1 MLRELRE
8 GEGQRKNYCVGLKP
22 VPPLVEVRIT
32 QLATASFRANI
43 HLNATIVTFLSFPTS
58 YWILFSGCCAVWFF
72 LPHAMLFPIFP
83 PNCCWRF
90 LHQCLF
96 IFLLIW
102 SRNHDAKLFR
112 FLCFMLRCWTLF
124 CTRFGLHST
133 TLFDA
138 LHLTL
143 RCWNF
148 MNFFY
153 RMCCCWMSSI
163 HFMLHHLILFLWCK
177 PPGTSCE
184 SDWCP
189 LHNVTLRVSV
199 RDATLFDFIQVILR
213 RFTTFHTSC
222 CLAFSIPIFFSEFD
236 QVFSMLF
243 DFVINTLRC
252 LIVSN
257 SLRPW
262 PAGVMLVSVVYVMV
276 HVAPDLR
283 DATLFD
289 LLHLLLRFL
298 GLPTLC
304 NVA

>member
-1 MLRELRE
+1 MMQSCFVFSASCYVVEPSSVLDLVCIVRRCLML
-8 GEGQRKNYCVGLKP
+8 
-22 VPPLVEVRIT
+22 
-32 QLATASFRANI
+32 S
-43 HLNATIVTFLSFPTS
+43 TS
-58 YWILFSGCCAVWFF
+58 RYAAEISWL
-72 LPHAMLFPIFP
+72 
-83 PNCCWRF
+83 
-90 LHQCLF
+90 
-96 IFLLIW
+96 
-102 SRNHDAKLFR
+102 
-112 FLCFMLRCWTLF
+112 
-124 CTRFGLHST
+124 
-133 TLFDA
+133 
-138 LHLTL
+138 
-143 RCWNF
+143 
-148 MNFFY
+148 FFY

-222 CLAFSIPIFFSEFD
+222 CLAFSIPIFSSEFD

-283 DATLFD
+283 DAALFD
-289 LLHLLLRFL
+289 LFHLLLRFL